1 MEKTPKVRL
10 SEEEIRK
17 IKDIVHSVDS
27 NAEVIL
33 FGSRTDLKK
42 KGGDIDL
49 LVVSS
54 KITYRDRR
62 RMRALFFR
70 EFGDRKVDLIVTDN
84 PSSSAFTEIAYKYGV
99 KL

>member
-17 IKDIVHSVDS
+17 IKDIVHFVDP
-27 NAEVIL
+27 NAL

-62 RMRALFFR
+62 RMRVLFFR
-70 EFGDRKVDLIVTDN
+70 EFGDRKVDLIVVTA
-84 PSSSAFTEIAYKYGV
+84 P
-99 KL
+99 

>member
-17 IKDIVHSVDS
+17 IKDIVHSLDPS
-27 NAEVIL
+27 AEVIL
-33 FGSRTDLKK
+33 FGSRTNLKK

-49 LVVSS
+49 LVISS
-54 KITYRDRR
+54 KITSRDRR

-70 EFGDRKVDLIVTDN
+70 EFGDRKVDLIITDN
-84 PSSSAFTEIAYKYGV
+84 PSSSTFTEIAYKYGV